1 MKFSLNTIKV
11 IFEKHGPTILS
22 YTAIFGVAATMYLMH
37 RAEAKNAINICANM
51 LTEDDDTIYADV
63 RKDVYKRNWKTFI
76 PPAACGLA
84 TIGLI
89 FGANKWHLSKEAALA
104 SVAIMYKTAGEEL
117 EAKLKD
123 EFGEEK
129 VEEVKRKIAE
139 EKLDANRP
147 PWEEKHPDR
156 MRIWEPYTNQWLELS
171 QKDILWIEICANKL
185 LSQKYTVTM
194 NDILGMYGAK
204 KTKAAE
210 NIGWSYDD
218 ETFCELAGYYGAGA
232 WIDLCPQLDTD
243 SNGNMY
249 YVMDYGIH
257 PNDISHLPK

>member
-1 MKFSLNTIKV
+1 MKISLNTIKI

-22 YTAIFGVAATMYLMH
+22 YTAMFGVAATMYLMH
-37 RAEAKNAINICANM
+37 RAEQKNTIDICVDYA
-51 LTEDDDTIYADV
+51 EDDDKTYNDI
-63 RKDVYKRNWKTFI
+63 RKDVYKRNWKRFI

-84 TIGLI
+84 TMGFI

-104 SVAIMYKTAGEEL
+104 SAAIMYKIAGEEL
-117 EAKLKD
+117 EKKLKD

-156 MRIWEPYTNQWLELS
+156 MRIWEPYTKQWLELT

-218 ETFCELAGYYGAGA
+218 ETFCELAGYYSAGA

-243 SNGNMY
+243 KDGNTY
-249 YVMDYGIH
+249 YVMEYGIH
-257 PNDISHLPK
+257 PNDISHLERN